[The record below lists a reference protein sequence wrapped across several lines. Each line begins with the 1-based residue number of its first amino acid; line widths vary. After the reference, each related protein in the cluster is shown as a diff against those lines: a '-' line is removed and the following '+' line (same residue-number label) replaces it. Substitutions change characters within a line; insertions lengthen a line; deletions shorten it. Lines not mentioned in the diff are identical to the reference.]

1 MINQNLLSLLSFG
14 KRCDTGREGII
25 IRDNPAEHCFFKVF
39 NSNELF
45 QIIHDC
51 ENEKVHHR
59 QNVW

>member
-1 MINQNLLSLLSFG
+1 MINQNQLSLLSFG
-14 KRCDTGREGII
+14 KWWDTGGGGII
-25 IRDNPAEHCFFKVF
+25 IGDNPAVHSFFKLF

-51 ENEKVHHR
+51 KNENVHHR